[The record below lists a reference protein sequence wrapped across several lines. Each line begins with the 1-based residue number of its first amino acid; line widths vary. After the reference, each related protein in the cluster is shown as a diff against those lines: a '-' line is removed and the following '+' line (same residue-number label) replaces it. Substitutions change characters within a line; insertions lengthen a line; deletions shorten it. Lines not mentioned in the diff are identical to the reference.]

1 MTDAKDSGAADDPHN
16 LSRFVHAQVD
26 DYEQALAEISSGKK
40 ETHWMWYI
48 FPQFNGLGFSST
60 SKHFAIKSVEEAE
73 AYLSHPVLGKRLLQ
87 CADAAWRVQRSTAVE
102 IFGSPDDTKLRSCA
116 TLFAIVSPRGS
127 VFEQLLDKYFQGERD
142 DQTLSLLANCSAK
155 ERLND

>member
-1 MTDAKDSGAADDPHN
+1 MTDAKDSGIADDPHN

-26 DYEQALAEISSGKK
+26 VYEQALAEISSGKK

-48 FPQFNGLGFSST
+48 FPQFNGLG
-60 SKHFAIKSVEEAE
+60 
-73 AYLSHPVLGKRLLQ
+73 
-87 CADAAWRVQRSTAVE
+87 
-102 IFGSPDDTKLRSCA
+102 FGSPDDTKLRSCA

-127 VFEQLLDKYFQGERD
+127 VFEQLLDKYFQGGRD
-142 DQTLSLLANCSAK
+142 GQTLSLLANCLAK